1 MRTVHNKKHSEK
13 ARFLVTGHIQQKD
26 RLVKFQL
33 TNNNQIFLKENTD
46 ELYFKHLLVT
56 DITTMTDHNF
66 LRRMNIL
73 VLEGIEFMKEGMIRM
88 KV

>member
-1 MRTVHNKKHSEK
+1 MFRKSKTSCY
-13 ARFLVTGHIQQKD
+13 RHIQEKD

-33 TNNNQIFLKENTD
+33 TNNNLIFLKENTD
-46 ELYFKHLLVT
+46 ELYFKHLVVT

-73 VLEGIEFMKEGMIRM
+73 ILEGMEFMKEGMIRI
-88 KV
+88 KA